1 MLKTSRQKLIGHG
14 GKFVKKKLVQFAIL
28 TALGVTTLVSP
39 VTAYASVDSNI
50 EAAEEKLSELQSKE
64 QTAQSVLAEITQSIQ
79 ENETKAGSLME
90 EMEAAQNTLKE
101 LQVKIET
108 LTAAIEQRQEKLA
121 AQARSVQ
128 LKGNTNNFVQF
139 LLDAETLADAMG
151 RMDVISQ
158 LVKAN
163 QDLVSAQ
170 KEDIEAVATAEAETE
185 AKLQEQN
192 LLAAELEAAKTTLET
207 QKLEKEI
214 AVATIAAEKAT
225 AKEDKERYL
234 SMKEAA
240 EVQTAALTSV
250 EVEPVATISASAD
263 SNTQA
268 TTEAPQTVTVK
279 ASTSTSQPAPAAKA
293 SGSLLDI
300 AYSVSGTPYL
310 YGGTTTAGFDCS
322 GFTSYVFAKAGMSL
336 PRTAA
341 GQYSASTKISQS
353 QAQPGDL
360 VFFNQTGSIDHVG
373 IYLGNNKF
381 IGAQSST
388 GVAVAEINQYYWA
401 KYLVG
406 FGRVN

>member
-1 MLKTSRQKLIGHG
+1 MGE
-14 GKFVKKKLVQFAIL
+14 KFVKKKLVQFAIL

-39 VTAYASVDSNI
+39 ATVYASIDSDIKAVD
-50 EAAEEKLSELQSKE
+50 EKLSDLQTKE
-64 QTAQSVLAEITQSIQ
+64 QSAQTVLAEMTQSIQ
-79 ENETKAGSLME
+79 ENETNADSLMD

-108 LTAAIEQRQEKLA
+108 LTAAIEQREEKLA
-121 AQARSVQ
+121 GQARSAQ

-139 LLDAETLADAMG
+139 VLNSENLADVMG

-158 LVKAN
+158 LVRAN
-163 QDLVSAQ
+163 QDLISAQ
-170 KEDIEAVATAEAETE
+170 KEDIEAVAVAEAETE
-185 AKLQEQN
+185 VKLQEQT
-192 LLAAELEAAKTTLET
+192 LLAAELEVAKTTLET

-225 AKEDKERYL
+225 AKDEKERYL
-234 SMKEAA
+234 RMKETA
-240 EVQTAALTSV
+240 EAQTAALTSV
-250 EVEPVATISASAD
+250 EVEPISSTSTPDAPTTQIAAGSA
-263 SNTQA
+263 
-268 TTEAPQTVTVK
+268 QTVTLK
-279 ASTSTSQPAPAAKA
+279 ADTSSDQPANKA